1 MIPILGGL
9 GAAAMWGGSTLAASR
24 STKLI
29 GTRQA
34 LAYVMLFGLLATVV
48 LAADSGLPQ
57 HAGPGSLAW
66 AVVAGA
72 ASATGLSMMY
82 RALRHGKVG
91 VVAPIASTE
100 GALAAVFS
108 VAFLGERLTLGVAAC
123 LAVIV
128 AGVMAVTLHG
138 GRADVHLR
146 PSLDALAAACA
157 FGVGLVGSAQA
168 GHGLGP
174 FWTILVARV
183 VGVAT
188 VTLPLV
194 VRGRLPRPGPA
205 LRLVWFSGL
214 AELLGFAAYI
224 EGARGGAAVPAV
236 LGSQFAAVATL
247 GSFLLFGERLLTR
260 QLASAAVIVA
270 GVGALAVLRA
280 QGV

>member
-24 STKLI
+24 STKII

-34 LAYVMLFGLLATVV
+34 LAYVMLCGLVATAV
-48 LAADSGLPQ
+48 LAAASGPPQ
-57 HAGPGSLAW
+57 HAGARSLAW
-66 AVVAGA
+66 AVLAGA
-72 ASATGLSMMY
+72 ASAVGLTMLY

-108 VAFLGERLTLGVAAC
+108 VAFLGERLTVGVVGC
-123 LAVIV
+123 LAVIA
-128 AGVMAVTLHG
+128 AGVVAVTLHG
-138 GRADVHLR
+138 GRSDVHLG
-146 PSLDALAAACA
+146 PSVDALAAACA
-157 FGVGLVGSAQA
+157 FGVGLVSSAQA

-174 FWTILVARV
+174 FWTILIARV
-183 VGVAT
+183 VGVCA

-194 VRGRLPRPGPA
+194 ARRALPRPGRA
-205 LRLVWFSGL
+205 WWLVGFSGL

-224 EGARGGAAVPAV
+224 EGARSGAAVPAV
-236 LGSQFAAVATL
+236 LGSQFAAVATV

-260 QLASAAVIVA
+260 QLASVVVIVA
-270 GVGALAVLRA
+270 GVGALAVLR
-280 QGV
+280 G